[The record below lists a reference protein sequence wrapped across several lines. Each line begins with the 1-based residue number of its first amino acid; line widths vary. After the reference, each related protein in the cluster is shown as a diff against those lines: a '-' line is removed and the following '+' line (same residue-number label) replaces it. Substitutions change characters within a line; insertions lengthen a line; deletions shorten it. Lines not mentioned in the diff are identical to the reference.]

1 MPKPNWDI
9 KSTSGHNIP
18 IPVIIAKQVRE
29 LYFDSPQKSYCGG
42 YRYDRFLVSVAK
54 DLINQYNLSPG
65 MRVLDLGCAKGFFV
79 KDILESLPG
88 LEVFGL
94 DIS

>member
-1 MPKPNWDI
+1 
-9 KSTSGHNIP
+9 
-18 IPVIIAKQVRE
+18 
-29 LYFDSPQKSYCGG
+29 
-42 YRYDRFLVSVAK
+42 
-54 DLINQYNLSPG
+54 